1 LVEQAE
7 EGRSVPFFVVTLE
20 SGPMWQGNLD
30 PIHQEGEGDHE
41 AFMQTLLHER
51 FLLLGGPLR
60 DSAENRAL
68 LIVKAPTEEV
78 ARARLAD
85 DPWMRSGVLGLLD
98 VREWDVRYGVP
109 V

>member
-1 LVEQAE
+1 LVGQAE
-7 EGRSVPFFVVTLE
+7 EDRSVPFFVVTLE
-20 SGPMWQGNLD
+20 SGPIWQRNLD

-41 AFMQTLLHER
+41 AFMQTLVNER

-60 DSAENRAL
+60 DSSENRAL

-85 DPWMRSGVLGLLD
+85 DPWMRAGVLGLLE